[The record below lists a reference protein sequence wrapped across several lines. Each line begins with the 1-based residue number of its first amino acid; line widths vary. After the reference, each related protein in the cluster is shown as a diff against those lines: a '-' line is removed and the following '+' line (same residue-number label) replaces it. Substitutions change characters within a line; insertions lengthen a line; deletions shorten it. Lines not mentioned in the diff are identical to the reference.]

1 MHISTIAAAGLLTL
15 AALTP
20 AQANAQARSQ
30 EHVRPGTYKAL
41 GTEPFWALT
50 IDQRT
55 MKFERPD
62 GRPVTVPTPRVIHG
76 FAGDIYKTRRID
88 VNIVHK
94 RCSDGM
100 SDNTYPDTVQ
110 VTVDG
115 RRYEGCGGTPAVA
128 VPRSVVDGS
137 WRVQTIGGRPV
148 VNGTRVTMRFDNGR
162 VSGNTGCNSF
172 SGTFRLDNGRLN
184 TGPLATTK
192 RACMG
197 RFQNA
202 QERDLLALMGERLS
216 VSRNRT
222 GKLVMTG
229 RGGRTIVLEPEREPG
244 RR

>member
-20 AQANAQARSQ
+20 AKAEAQARPQ
-30 EHVRPGTYKAL
+30 APAGTYKAL

-50 IDQRT
+50 ITPQT
-55 MKFERPD
+55 LKFETPG
-62 GRPVTVPTPRVIHG
+62 GRPVSVPTPRVIHG

-128 VPRSVVDGS
+128 LPRSVVDGS
-137 WRVQTIGGRPV
+137 WRVQSIAGRPV
-148 VNGTRVTMRFDNGR
+148 VPGTRVTMNFADGR
-162 VSGNTGCNSF
+162 VTGNTGCNSF
-172 SGTFRLDNGRLN
+172 NGSFRLEGGRLN
-184 TGPLATTK
+184 AGPLATTR

-197 RFQNA
+197 RLQNA

-216 VSRNRT
+216 VSRNRA

-229 RGGRTIVLEPEREPG
+229 RGGRTIVLEPERIM

>member
-1 MHISTIAAAGLLTL
+1 MQFSTIAAAGLITI

-20 AQANAQARSQ
+20 AAANAQRGPA
-30 EHVRPGTYKAL
+30 PAAAAAPYKAL

-50 IDQRT
+50 ITPQT
-55 MKFERPD
+55 MKFEAPD
-62 GRPVTVPTPRVIHG
+62 RAPVTVPTPRVING
-76 FAGDIYKTRRID
+76 FAGEIYQTRRIN

-100 SDNTYPDTVQ
+100 SDRTYPDTVQ

-115 RRYEGCGGTPAVA
+115 KRFEGCGGASAVE
-128 VPRSVVDGS
+128 VPRQVVDGN
-137 WRVQTIGGRPV
+137 WRVQTIAGRPV
-148 VNGTRVTMRFDNGR
+148 VQGTTVSVRFENGR

-172 SGTFRLDNGRLN
+172 SGRFTLDRGRLS
-184 TGPLATTK
+184 TGPLITTR

-202 QERDLLALMGERLS
+202 QERDLLGLLGERLS
-216 VSRNRT
+216 VSRNRN
-222 GKLVMTG
+222 GKLVLTG
-229 RGGRTIVLEPEREPG
+229 SRGRTLVLAPELG